1 MKDGY
6 EKQTTKRQTF
16 MKRWEKHRAFP
27 IFSCFLLVSVIEGT
41 IQC

>member
-6 EKQTTKRQTF
+6 EKQTTKRQTR

-27 IFSCFLLVSVIEGT
+27 IIMLLLVSVIEGT
-41 IQC
+41 VQD